1 LTRDTADHETEMRR
15 VGRKLSERR
24 IDRDPIVEQD
34 FRPSVVEEFSVDVG
48 QAGGDA
54 RGKSRGTCKSDE

>member
-1 LTRDTADHETEMRR
+1 MTRHTANHKPEMRR
-15 VGRKLSERR
+15 IGGKLTEGW